1 MWYYL
6 LAFIVGS
13 YSGRVFGDRTN
24 KYYESICNSQQ
35 NEINKYKRFLADK
48 NVEEEFAAMQR

>member
-13 YSGRVFGDRTN
+13 YSGRAFGDRTY
-24 KYYESICNSQQ
+24 KYYESLCNSQQ
-35 NEINKYKRFLADK
+35 NEINKYKRFITDK
-48 NVEEEFAAMQR
+48 NLEEEYNNF

>member
-13 YSGRVFGDRTN
+13 YSGRAYGSNTYR
-24 KYYESICNSQQ
+24 YYESICNSQQ
-35 NEINKYKRFLADK
+35 NEINKYKRFLIDK
-48 NVEEEFAAMQR
+48 NVEEEYAAMQR

>member
-13 YSGRVFGDRTN
+13 YSGRVYGSNTYR
-24 KYYESICNSQQ
+24 YYESICNSQQ
-35 NEINKYKRFLADK
+35 NEINKYKRFLTDK
-48 NVEEEFAAMQR
+48 NLEEEFINF

>member
-13 YSGRVFGDRTN
+13 YSGRAFGHQTY
-24 KYYESICNSQQ
+24 KYYESLCNSQQ
-35 NEINKYKRFLADK
+35 KEINKYKRFISYK
-48 NVEEEFAAMQR
+48 NAEEEYIKF